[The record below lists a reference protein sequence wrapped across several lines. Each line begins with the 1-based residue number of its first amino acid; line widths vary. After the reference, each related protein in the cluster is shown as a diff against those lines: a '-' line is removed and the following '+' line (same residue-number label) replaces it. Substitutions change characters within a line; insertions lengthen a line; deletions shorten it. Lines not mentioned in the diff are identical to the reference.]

1 MEKIFWVLLSI
12 FITIISSC
20 KSETKNEP
28 EVKPLDIQE
37 LALLEEVPSNLVCMV
52 NNNFMG
58 IDQIK
63 VDVEG
68 KTYYG
73 CCADCEVKLKKDENQ
88 RFAIDPVTN
97 EKVDKATAIIGKL
110 KNNKVLYFSSKENFE
125 KYGK

>member
-1 MEKIFWVLLSI
+1 MIVAI
-12 FITIISSC
+12 VAGC
-20 KSETKNEP
+20 KSEDKKQSEI
-28 EVKPLDIQE
+28 KPVNVQE
-37 LALLEEVPSNLVCMV
+37 TALLEDVPSHLVCMV

-58 IDQIK
+58 VDQIK
-63 VDVEG
+63 VYVEG
-68 KTYYG
+68 KIYYG
-73 CCADCEVKLKKDENQ
+73 CCADCEVKLKNDEGQ